1 MTFGIEIGVSVVV
14 VVVVVV
20 VVEVTKFLLLRP
32 LFQERL

>member
-1 MTFGIEIGVSVVV
+1 MTFGIEIGVSF
-14 VVVVVV
+14 VV